1 VTLSAA
7 LLLLVLT
14 TSVSAA
20 GSGVEEV
27 LALEQAGRDDAA
39 LTLAETLSQQPSA
52 TALPHIE
59 AARLGLKLGKETGGI
74 SAHLQAARALAPDN
88 PRIRYLEAQV
98 KEGEGK
104 DTEARALYLEA
115 VSLRSGYTEA
125 RTRLVA
131 MGIRNKDW
139 ALAETQLKALL
150 ATGEVSV
157 GRRLQLARVLED
169 ASKLQEAEAV
179 LVKLHRQEPA
189 NATITSALADFYARH
204 DRMKEALALRRPPPS
219 KKLRPLQPSRH

>member
-27 LALEQAGRDDAA
+27 LALEQAGRDEAA
-39 LTLAETLSQQPSA
+39 LTLAETLCQQPSA

-59 AARLGLKLGKETGGI
+59 AARLGLKLGKETATI

-88 PRIRYLEAQV
+88 PRVRYLEAQV

-104 DTEARALYLEA
+104 DVEARTLYLEA
-115 VSLRSGYTEA
+115 VSLRSNYTEA

-179 LVKLHRQEPA
+179 LVKLHHQEPA

-204 DRMKEALALRRPPPS
+204 DRMKEALALRRPPPA